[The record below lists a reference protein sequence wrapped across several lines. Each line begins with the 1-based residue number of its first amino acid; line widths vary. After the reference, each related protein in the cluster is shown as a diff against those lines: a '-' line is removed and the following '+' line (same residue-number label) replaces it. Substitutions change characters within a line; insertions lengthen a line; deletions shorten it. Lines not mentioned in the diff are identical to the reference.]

1 MKSSII
7 KTGAMLAGFLLAAC
21 LSTHAE
27 VKLPAIFSD
36 GMVMQQQTNAN
47 CFRVAG
53 DYDAIRA
60 YHKEMNCVCF
70 ENTAMGLYFINDPD
84 DYWIEVLPQ
93 K

>member
-7 KTGAMLAGFLLAAC
+7 KTGTMLAGFLLAAC

-36 GMVMQQQTNAN
+36 GMVMQQQTMQT
-47 CFRVAG
+47 FGGRRLL
-53 DYDAIRA
+53 I
-60 YHKEMNCVCF
+60 K
-70 ENTAMGLYFINDPD
+70 
-84 DYWIEVLPQ
+84 

>member
-7 KTGAMLAGFLLAAC
+7 KTGTMLAGFLLAAC

-47 CFRVAG
+47 LWGTATP
-53 DYDAIRA
+53 
-60 YHKEMNCVCF
+60 HKKV
-70 ENTAMGLYFINDPD
+70 TDRKS
-84 DYWIEVLPQ
+84 VV
-93 K
+93 